1 MSEQEQGL
9 FSAQEAAAIWGIS
22 RQAVYKRIDNL
33 DKQGFTGL
41 HAGKRYIT
49 REGIEAYK
57 ESVNLVDKKH
67 DNQTAKGDNQ
77 HDNQVDN
84 LKAEVDRLK
93 AELQEAQLQ
102 ASTLQA
108 TADAQKAHIDSLK
121 MALDREQAL
130 HMAALQQRLPA
141 GRSKGFFAWL
151 KGNKTE

>member
-22 RQAVYKRIDNL
+22 RQAVYKRLDNL
-33 DKQGFTGL
+33 DKQGLTGL

-57 ESVNLVDKKH
+57 ES
-67 DNQTAKGDNQ
+67 DNQAAKGDNQ
-77 HDNQVDN
+77 HDNHDNQVDN
-84 LKAEVDRLK
+84 LKEQ
-93 AELQEAQLQ
+93 LQAAQGQ

-108 TADAQKAHIDSLK
+108 TVDAQQAHINSLQQ
-121 MALDREQAL
+121 ALDREQSL

-141 GRSKGFFAWL
+141 GRGKGLFSWL
-151 KGNKTE
+151 RGNKGE

>member
-22 RQAVYKRIDNL
+22 RQAVYKRLDNL
-33 DKQGFTGL
+33 DKQGLTGL

-57 ESVNLVDKKH
+57 ESDNQV
-67 DNQTAKGDNQ
+67 DNQTDNQAAKGDNQ
-77 HDNQVDN
+77 HDNHDNQVDN
-84 LKAEVDRLK
+84 LKEQ
-93 AELQEAQLQ
+93 LQAAQGQ

-108 TADAQKAHIDSLK
+108 TVDAQQAHINSLQQ
-121 MALDREQAL
+121 ALDREQSL

-141 GRSKGFFAWL
+141 GRGKGLFSWL
-151 KGNKTE
+151 RGNKGE